1 MALHF
6 KNEDGSIRAV
16 QPERVQGPGYPRVRL
31 RSTLG
36 YFRVGSLRENLAAV
50 VRGQWALREDMG
62 TR

>member
-36 YFRVGSLRENLAAV
+36 YFRVVPSGKI
-50 VRGQWALREDMG
+50 
-62 TR
+62 